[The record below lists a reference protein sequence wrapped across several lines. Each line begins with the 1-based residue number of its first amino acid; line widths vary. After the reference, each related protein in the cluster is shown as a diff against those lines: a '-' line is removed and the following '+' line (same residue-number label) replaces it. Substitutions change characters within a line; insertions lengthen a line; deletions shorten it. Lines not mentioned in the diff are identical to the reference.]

1 MKTLYNKMGHGGKM
15 KYAGGGRM
23 SNPRLA
29 RMLAKYMMGG
39 KKKYEHGGAHFDA
52 PLNTQSDQNERYM
65 VRSGQASSATPG
77 EGATIAFGEG
87 SPVDFK
93 TVLKSYIEKNSD
105 MVNPGK
111 DFYMVGDERVFFD
124 QGDDDAMQRLVLKPA
139 NEREV
144 GQTQGDTY
152 MAVYND
158 LMSEFDN
165 YVAGF
170 GDEVKNDP
178 KAIERMRKQFQRDAQ
193 NYAGQIADARD
204 R

>member
-1 MKTLYNKMGHGGKM
+1 MGHGGRM
-15 KYAGGGRM
+15 KYAHGGRM

-77 EGATIAFGEG
+77 GGATVAFGEG
-87 SPVDFK
+87 SPVNFE

-111 DFYMVGDERVFFD
+111 DFYMVGDDRVFFD
-124 QGDDDAMQRLVLKPA
+124 KGDDDALNRLVVKA
-139 NEREV
+139 AHDKGVR
-144 GQTQGDTY
+144 QQQGDTY
-152 MAVYND
+152 GAIYND

-165 YVAGF
+165 YVSSF

-178 KAIERMRKQFQRDAQ
+178 KAIERMRDKFAEDAR
-193 NYAGQIADARD
+193 NYANQIFDSRGGY
-204 R
+204 